1 MLGTVQEVAGR
12 TVRLTALGVASAV
25 AVWVI
30 GASIAQDPRED
41 YLSVGLRER
50 VEALKVEAH
59 SSSSDTE
66 VLADRLA
73 TLWEWANA
81 YSLTGG
87 PVPGGF
93 PQQTANANRSLR
105 RLPAGGAQL
114 AVERISGFIAQF
126 TREFQI
132 KDESPEALG
141 TLELSQSGPF
151 KAGETVTISL
161 TYTVGGMPM
170 LPGGGIA
177 IGRGRPAGLQT
188 ASPAEHGY
196 VTVRSSNPAARFAP
210 ATPWGAWASF
220 ETRNAIAFRLSGAP
234 LAEGDTVTVTFG
246 DRTGGGPGL
255 KLQNSS
261 NDRVVFKTFLDL
273 EGNGWLLTPRWPSF
287 EVVGEDEIRFI
298 NAIAPTVV
306 EPGEQFVL
314 AIRSEDRFKNLASG
328 RTPALEVVLNGEP
341 LRRIPAGSAAM
352 HEVEDLRIDSP
363 GVYRFQVRSADHALQ
378 GSSNPVRVVRDPP
391 SRVYWG
397 ETHGH
402 TGFAEGQGSPDG
414 YFRFGRDVARLDFLS
429 LSEHDIWMDDFEWM
443 TLQAMVEKH
452 RVPGK
457 FTTILGFEW
466 TSRLRYGGHHNVFF
480 RDTPGR
486 LRVPNQTAP
495 LLDELYAGLRKGND
509 PDDVLVVPHAHQP
522 GDWTNSDPDL
532 ERLVEIQ
539 SGHGTFDWFGNK
551 YLENGYRVGF
561 IGASDNHTGHPGYS
575 GMTNRQLGG
584 LAAALAGENTPEAI
598 FDALRRRATYATTGE
613 RIALDVTLNGAGVG
627 AQLDHAPVRTIR
639 CSVNGTAPI
648 DAIDVVKNGSV
659 VYTRRYL
666 ETEAAADA
674 VVQVSFE
681 SSTEVI
687 GRRQVPR
694 GDRPWRGAI
703 SVEGAEIIGF
713 DEPWF
718 RNPASYSARLE
729 DGTLRFGMHTRG
741 RGSAFLLRLRGATA
755 DSRVVI
761 DLVETRERPGSGGY
775 ERTPQRLPASRHEF
789 RLGDLGGNVDRREFR
804 VLEHTDALSVQLI
817 PRGAAIDQDFTYT
830 DRDDIKPG
838 DYYYVRVRQV
848 DGAMA
853 WSSPFW
859 VGAAADR

>member
-1 MLGTVQEVAGR
+1 M
-12 TVRLTALGVASAV
+12 
-25 AVWVI
+25 
-30 GASIAQDPRED
+30 
-41 YLSVGLRER
+41 
-50 VEALKVEAH
+50 
-59 SSSSDTE
+59 
-66 VLADRLA
+66 
-73 TLWEWANA
+73 
-81 YSLTGG
+81 
-87 PVPGGF
+87 
-93 PQQTANANRSLR
+93 
-105 RLPAGGAQL
+105 
-114 AVERISGFIAQF
+114 
-126 TREFQI
+126 
-132 KDESPEALG
+132 
-141 TLELSQSGPF
+141 
-151 KAGETVTISL
+151 
-161 TYTVGGMPM
+161 
-170 LPGGGIA
+170 
-177 IGRGRPAGLQT
+177 
-188 ASPAEHGY
+188 
-196 VTVRSSNPAARFAP
+196 
-210 ATPWGAWASF
+210 
-220 ETRNAIAFRLSGAP
+220 
-234 LAEGDTVTVTFG
+234 
-246 DRTGGGPGL
+246 
-255 KLQNSS
+255 
-261 NDRVVFKTFLDL
+261 
-273 EGNGWLLTPRWPSF
+273 
-287 EVVGEDEIRFI
+287 VGEEDIRFI

-306 EPGEQFVL
+306 EPGEEFAL
-314 AIRSEDRFKNLASG
+314 AVRSEDRFKNLASG
-328 RTPALEVVLNGEP
+328 PTPALEVLLNGET

-352 HEVEDLRIDSP
+352 HEVDGLSIDSP
-363 GVYRFQVRSADHALQ
+363 GVYRFQVRSADRGIQ
-378 GSSNPVRVVRDPP
+378 GSSNPVRVVRDPS
-391 SRVYWG
+391 SRIYWG

-443 TLQAMVEKH
+443 TLQAMVEKY
-452 RVPGK
+452 RIPGK
-457 FTTILGFEW
+457 FTPILGFEW

-495 LLDELYAGLRKGND
+495 LLDELYAGLRTGND

-532 ERLVEIQ
+532 TRLVEIQ

-561 IGASDNHTGHPGYS
+561 IGASDSHTGHPGYT

-584 LAAALAGENTPEAI
+584 LAAALASENTSDAI

-613 RIALDVTLNGAGVG
+613 RIALDVTLNGAGAG
-627 AQLDHAPVRTIR
+627 AQLDDSPARTIHCR
-639 CSVNGTAPI
+639 VNGTAPI

-666 ETEAAADA
+666 QTEVAADA

-694 GDRPWRGAI
+694 GDRPWTGEI

-729 DGTLRFGMHTRG
+729 GGTLRFGMHTRG
-741 RGSAFLLRLRGATA
+741 RGSAFLLRLRGTGA
-755 DSRVVI
+755 DSRVVV
-761 DLVETRERPGSGGY
+761 DLAGTIERRGSGGY

-789 RLGDLGGNVDRREFR
+789 RLGDLAGNVDRREFK
-804 VLEHTDALSVQLI
+804 VLEHTDALSVQLL
-817 PRGAAIDQDFTYT
+817 PTGAAIDQDFTYT
-830 DRDDIKPG
+830 DRDDTRPG
-838 DYYYVRVRQV
+838 DSYYVRVRQV

-859 VGAAADR
+859 VGTAATDR